1 MCHFYANPLSIFMS
15 VEKGSELDWVQPEH
29 LQGIRSLPSFQRE
42 VEKTLKAN
50 KPRDARNLIED
61 DKLLLKVIQTAKAA
75 KATWVSNLLRCVH
88 ILVALGI
95 HEEDF
100 TGLFIELMARG
111 IDLKAEDSGVIK
123 SLRKMD
129 PKQIVSAMERV
140 RDALSTNNDRA
151 RPSNPEEDE
160 RICSQLSI
168 LIGSSQDAIAE
179 AKDSGH
185 TLRSKYSGQT
195 KIVRTTVIAQKVQL
209 SQDSAALTDRDKV
222 FTDLVDSF
230 VGLLRAES
238 SCRPASSVF
247 LHETWLYNS
256 RAPYRDVFVPKPRAV
271 FERGLA
277 RPRDYLACEC
287 CDDEGGASPAAP
299 PASIVYRLYEEA
311 GALINVA
318 DMWTAFYGIVGEEDG
333 EDGDG
338 LDERGALA
346 MFYQGLAELKAL
358 GFVKASKKKA
368 DHVAKVKWL

>member
-15 VEKGSELDWVQPEH
+15 VEKGTELDWTQPEH

-42 VEKTLKAN
+42 VEKTLKADR
-50 KPRDARNLIED
+50 PRDARNLLED
-61 DKLLLKVIQTAKAA
+61 DKLLLKVIKTAKAA
-75 KATWVSNLLRCVH
+75 KTTWISNLLRCVH

-100 TGLFIELMARG
+100 TGLYIELMARG
-111 IDLKAEDSGVIK
+111 SDLKSEDSGVIR

-129 PKQIVSAMERV
+129 PEQIVSAMERV
-140 RDALSTNNDRA
+140 RDALSTNDGV
-151 RPSNPEEDE
+151 RPPHPDEDE
-160 RICSQLSI
+160 SICSRLST
-168 LIGSSQDAIAE
+168 LIDSSKHAIADANE
-179 AKDSGH
+179 SGH

-222 FTDLVDSF
+222 FTDIVDSF
-230 VGLLRAES
+230 VSLLRAES
-238 SCRPASSVF
+238 SCRPVSSVF

-271 FERGLA
+271 FERALA

-299 PASIVYRLYEEA
+299 PAAIVYRLYREA
-311 GALINVA
+311 GALVNVA
-318 DMWTAFYGIVGEEDG
+318 DMWTAFYGIVGEEAGG
-333 EDGDG
+333 EEGP
-338 LDERGALA
+338 DERGALA
-346 MFYQGLAELKAL
+346 MFYQGLAELRAL
-358 GFVKASKKKA
+358 GFVKGSKKKA